1 MIDAEISKYEEKDFR
16 PLAEL
21 FKNIYSVT
29 YPTLSEQFLRP
40 ERFEA
45 ILRKHTLPNFDVWL
59 AKINGELIG
68 FAAIGQNFIDQLYI
82 SPAHQ
87 GSGLGSFWVEQA
99 KMIYPDF
106 LELYTLASNKRAIG
120 FYEKHGFTII
130 EILLVIR
137 KHWVRQD
144 SNVLFSTFFVYKF
157 DIDFVTLP
165 ASIKFLRGRWRCA
178 IRCFGS
184 LRSPADRPNRFPLR
198 ARATFSMR

>member
-21 FKNIYSVT
+21 FKNIYAVT

-87 GSGLGSFWVEQA
+87 GKGLGSFWVEQA
-99 KMIYPDF
+99 KTISPDF
-106 LELYTLASNKRAIG
+106 LELYTLASNKRAID

-130 EILLVIR
+130 ERGIAPDEKVPDVKMR
-137 KHWVRQD
+137 WQ
-144 SNVLFSTFFVYKF
+144 S
-157 DIDFVTLP
+157 DI
-165 ASIKFLRGRWRCA
+165 
-178 IRCFGS
+178 
-184 LRSPADRPNRFPLR
+184 
-198 ARATFSMR
+198 

>member
-1 MIDAEISKYEEKDFR
+1 MIDPEISKYEEKDFR

-45 ILRKHTLPNFDVWL
+45 ILRKHTLPNCDVWV
-59 AKINGELIG
+59 AKMNSEPIG
-68 FAAIGQNFIDQLYI
+68 FVAIGQNFIDQLYI

-87 GSGLGSFWVEQA
+87 GKGLGSFWVEQA
-99 KMIYPDF
+99 KTISPDF

-130 EILLVIR
+130 EHGIAP
-137 KHWVRQD
+137 HE
-144 SNVLFSTFFVYKF
+144 KF
-157 DIDFVTLP
+157 PDVKMRWQGDI
-165 ASIKFLRGRWRCA
+165 
-178 IRCFGS
+178 
-184 LRSPADRPNRFPLR
+184 
-198 ARATFSMR
+198 